1 MICKRCGSLNQ
12 DWADTCVE
20 CGEEGGLEP
29 AIDPDRPDAKY
40 EIGLRYYRG
49 EGAPCI
55 AEEAAR
61 WFREAAELGCC
72 YHVGGGAQSETS
84 QRPCTGGGLLPGRTM
99 RRQSM
104 TSHSAITT
112 AKASIGTLRN
122 LGNGFKRL
130 RSWAMQGRSLH

>member
-1 MICKRCGSLNQ
+1 MMICKRCGSLNQ

-72 YHVGGGAQSETS
+72 YHVGGGGRAKRVRGRALVEACC
-84 QRPCTGGGLLPGRTM
+84 RAGLCAGRV
-99 RRQSM
+99 
-104 TSHSAITT
+104 
-112 AKASIGTLRN
+112 
-122 LGNGFKRL
+122 
-130 RSWAMQGRSLH
+130 